1 MKIVTIYD
9 SFATTAAVGDKIST
23 GSRDVQKGI
32 MTCEVSG
39 TGSNLPN
46 VNVYGKL
53 IKSDDTDIDSG
64 WIELQDWD
72 TLAVD
77 SAQHTDVDIYP
88 YMSVAVAD
96 NDDTKRIQ
104 VNIAYTNTT
113 S

>member
-9 SFATTAAVGDKIST
+9 SFATTAAVGDTYSV

-39 TGSNLPN
+39 TGLNKPE

-53 IKSDDTDIDSG
+53 IKSDDATIDSG
-64 WIELQDWD
+64 WIELQDWNN
-72 TLAVD
+72 LADNSGQSVE
-77 SAQHTDVDIYP
+77 VDIYP
-88 YMSVAVAD
+88 YMSVAVTG
-96 NDDTKRIQ
+96 NDTKRIQ
-104 VNIAYTNTT
+104 VAIAYTNTT

>member
-9 SFATTAAVGDKIST
+9 SFAATAAVGTTYST

-39 TGSNLPN
+39 AGSDLPE

-53 IKSDDTDIDSG
+53 IKSDDAEIDSG

-72 TLAVD
+72 NLAVD
-77 SAQHTDVDIYP
+77 SAQSTDVDVYP

-96 NDDTKRIQ
+96 NGQTKRIQ